1 MAKRLDWSKHNFNM
15 KTDADIA
22 AKYSTRPSQTW
33 DADWYAEN
41 KHLLKETAEQKKQRD
56 GIITFG
62 KYKGKH
68 LSQVPKSYLRW
79 LTQEVNNQP
88 VLIEQA
94 KKLLTSKSK

>member
-1 MAKRLDWSKHNFNM
+1 MARRLDWSKHNYRM
-15 KTDADIA
+15 KTDADVA
-22 AKYSTRPSQTW
+22 AKYSTRPSQSW
-33 DADWYAEN
+33 DADWYAKN
-41 KHLLKETAEQKKQRD
+41 KNRLKETSEQKQQRE

-62 KYKGKH
+62 KHKGKR

-88 VLIEQA
+88 VLVEQA